1 MYILTRKS
9 DGTRKQGTLS
19 LALTAMND
27 GWHIEGNARPRVG
40 VQMLVG
46 DMVVRAGPE
55 PSVRITSPV
64 TKIVSESAFEVV
76 FETETG
82 SMYHWARVEPLSH

>member
-1 MYILTRKS
+1 
-9 DGTRKQGTLS
+9 
-19 LALTAMND
+19 
-27 GWHIEGNARPRVG
+27 
-40 VQMLVG
+40 MLVG